1 MKNRRILFLLLI
13 CLAFIAVTLSETISF
28 LAHPVPAAPSGGFD
42 GARAYQDVLAQSAFG
57 PRVPDSP
64 AHAQAVAYIT
74 RELASAGWSASVQTQ
89 EIGGHSAQN
98 ILATRGSQAP
108 AILLG
113 AHYDS
118 RLWASNDPDPLKQH
132 SPVPGADDGASGV
145 AVLLEIARTLPKD
158 SAPVWL
164 VFFDIE
170 DNGEIPGWDWLLGSK
185 AFADSLVVKPKA
197 VVILDMI
204 GDADLNIYMEKNS
217 DEEYTRQ
224 IWDTAAKLGY
234 DKAFIPQYKYQV
246 EDDHLPFIQKGLRAV
261 DIIDLD
267 YPYWHTVQD
276 TADKVSAGSLSIVGT
291 TLLTWIK
298 SFPK

>member
-1 MKNRRILFLLLI
+1 
-13 CLAFIAVTLSETISF
+13 
-28 LAHPVPAAPSGGFD
+28 
-42 GARAYQDVLAQSAFG
+42 
-57 PRVPDSP
+57 
-64 AHAQAVAYIT
+64 
-74 RELASAGWSASVQTQ
+74 
-89 EIGGHSAQN
+89 
-98 ILATRGSQAP
+98 
-108 AILLG
+108 
-113 AHYDS
+113 
-118 RLWASNDPDPLKQH
+118 
-132 SPVPGADDGASGV
+132 
-145 AVLLEIARTLPKD
+145 
-158 SAPVWL
+158 
-164 VFFDIE
+164 
-170 DNGEIPGWDWLLGSK
+170 
-185 AFADSLVVKPKA
+185 
-197 VVILDMI
+197 MI